1 MARAPDAPRSAVD
14 PNLSPLWLPV
24 GGPCNSRCA
33 GCEPDGRPRL
43 TADAVRVATAAGRP
57 AAVVLTGPGEPT
69 LRRDLADLVHAARQ
83 GGAAR
88 VALVTNGRMLAY
100 PAAAAAVAGLRLD
113 AVAVTL
119 LDPDPAAHDRNARAE
134 GAFVQALAGARN
146 LARAGAPGWLL
157 ARTPTSLAAPALQRL
172 AHTAAE
178 AGLQALWLDGP
189 GGGQGGRGPLPVVDR
204 AEFLRQ
210 LSEAPPPPRTHDGA
224 VPLREHPGE
233 GAVSLVVRT
242 GCRNAC
248 VFCTTRL
255 IQEHNRAPWPLED
268 LEAFHGP
275 LVDARKGG
283 YRSLRLVAVEPLE
296 HPDIVAFVAH
306 ARDLGYRRIEAW
318 SSGRALADPGLL
330 RQLIDAGLTH
340 LDVPLLGASAPVH
353 DEVAGS
359 SGSFD
364 ETVAG
369 VRGAAA
375 RLEVRFHLVVVR
387 QNLDDLAGMLALGRT
402 LGLGE
407 PASVLIPGPS
417 LEDPRHYR
425 AFAFS
430 HTAAAAALR
439 ALDRPVRDVLA
450 DRGFVAQLPPC
461 VLAAGQEVPRTAA
474 RPVGIKDGKLDEP
487 GAAAKLRVACSL
499 AAGCAA
505 ADRCP
510 GHHQAYEAVFGIDG
524 LVPRTGGR

>member
-1 MARAPDAPRSAVD
+1 VD

-24 GGPCNSRCA
+24 GGPCNSRCD
-33 GCEPDGRPRL
+33 GCEPDGVPWL
-43 TADAVRVATAAGRP
+43 TADAVRAATTAGRP

-119 LDPDPAAHDRNARAE
+119 LDPDPAVHDRSTRAE

-146 LARAGAPGWLL
+146 LARVGGSGWLL
-157 ARTPTSLAAPALQRL
+157 ARTPTSLAEPSQRRL
-172 AHTAAE
+172 ARTAAE
-178 AGLQALWLDGP
+178 VGLQALWADGP
-189 GGGQGGRGPLPVVDR
+189 GGGQGGRGPLRVVDR
-204 AEFLRQ
+204 AGFLRQ
-210 LSEAPPPPRTHDGA
+210 LSEAPPPPRTHEGS
-224 VPLREHPGE
+224 VPIREHSGE

-275 LVDARKGG
+275 LAVARRGG
-283 YRSLRLVAVEPLE
+283 YRSVRLVAVEPLE

-330 RQLIDAGLTH
+330 RRLIDAGLTH
-340 LDVPLLGASAPVH
+340 LDVPLLGGSAAVH
-353 DEVAGS
+353 DTVAGAP
-359 SGSFD
+359 GSFD
-364 ETVAG
+364 ETVTG
-369 VRGAAA
+369 VRNAAEQ
-375 RLEVRFHLVVVR
+375 LEVRFHLVVVR
-387 QNLDDLAGMLALGRT
+387 QNLDDLVGMLALGRT

-417 LEDPRHYR
+417 LEDPQHYR

-430 HTAAAAALR
+430 HATAAAALR
-439 ALDRPVRDVLA
+439 ALAPPVTDVLA
-450 DRGFVAQLPPC
+450 ARGFVAQLPPC
-461 VLAAGQEVPRTAA
+461 VLDAGLEVPRTAA
-474 RPVGIKDGKLDEP
+474 RPVGIRDGKLDEP
-487 GAAAKLRVACSL
+487 GAAAKLRVPCSL
-499 AAGCAA
+499 ASGCAA

-510 GHHQAYEAVFGIDG
+510 GHHREYEAVFGVEG